1 MHWLLYTNL
10 RCPIGTCSRI
20 VKHLGSTRDF
30 AMCFLRF
37 ANECGSNWRI
47 ATDSRILKQIG
58 EITAMTGDGVNDAPA
73 LKQADIGISQLGK
86 ERWNVNLS
94 NFTEA
99 WGVLLFWKRKQFIG
113 KRQIS
118 IQYQFIMMH
127 QSNIE
132 FQIPSS
138 LIGAHFPVH
147 ACAHANHLKDG
158 TDRNWS
164 GLAARA
170 TVGQSCTQMTEPRW
184 PKKPQTWCSS

>member
-1 MHWLLYTNL
+1 MLEDCEASWQHQ
-10 RCPIGTCSRI
+10 RFS
-20 VKHLGSTRDF
+20 
-30 AMCFLRF
+30 MCFLRF
-37 ANECGSNWRI
+37 AKCGSNWRI
-47 ATDSRILKQIG
+47 ADRRILKQIG

-86 ERWNVNLS
+86 RWNVNLS
-94 NFTEA
+94 FTEA
-99 WGVLLFWKRKQFIG
+99 WGVLLFWKWKQFIG

-118 IQYQFIMMH
+118 IQYQFFMMH
-127 QSNIE
+127 QTNIE

-138 LIGAHFPVH
+138 LIGARFPVH
-147 ACAHANHLKDG
+147 ASAHANYLKDG

-170 TVGQSCTQMTEPRW
+170 TVGQSCTQMTELRW